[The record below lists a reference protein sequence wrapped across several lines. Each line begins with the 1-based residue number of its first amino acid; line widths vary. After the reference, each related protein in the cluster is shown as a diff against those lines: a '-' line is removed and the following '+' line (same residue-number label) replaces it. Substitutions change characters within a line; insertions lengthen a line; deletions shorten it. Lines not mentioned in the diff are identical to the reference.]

1 MTPWQFSRL
10 VDAAVERR
18 DSDHDR
24 QAWFMWHQAALGGLK
39 KLPPLKQ
46 FLSKYKKPV
55 KGIDEG
61 AIMARLKAYQEQRDS
76 RR

>member
-1 MTPWQFSRL
+1 
-10 VDAAVERR
+10 
-18 DSDHDR
+18 
-24 QAWFMWHQAALGGLK
+24 MWHGAAIGGMR

-61 AIMARLKAYQEQRDS
+61 AIIARLKAYQNKQDS
-76 RR
+76 LK